1 MYIQRIILAVW
12 LLVVLTVPCKL
23 EAKTGLPVP
32 RFVSLRSGNINVRVG
47 PGLHY
52 PLEWVFVRNRLPV
65 EIVAE
70 FDAWRKIRDAE
81 GVGGWV
87 HQSMLSG
94 TRMVLVLGAEQSL
107 YKKPDISTSTPIIAK
122 VQSGVIGKLLSC
134 QEQLC
139 RVQIEGYKGWILR
152 ESIWGIYKS
161 EVIK

>member
-1 MYIQRIILAVW
+1 MRIQQSIILIFW
-12 LLVVLTVPCKL
+12 LLLTWTVQEKV

-52 PLEWVFVRNRLPV
+52 PLEWVFMRNRLPV

-94 TRMVLVLGAEQSL
+94 TRMVLVLGIEQSL
-107 YKKPDISTSTPIIAK
+107 YKRPDVNTPVIAK

-134 QEQLC
+134 QEKLC
-139 RVQIEGYKGWILR
+139 TLQIECYK
-152 ESIWGIYKS
+152 
-161 EVIK
+161 

>member
-1 MYIQRIILAVW
+1 MRIQKSIILIIW
-12 LLVVLTVPCKL
+12 LLVTWTL
-23 EAKTGLPVP
+23 EDKVEGKTGLPVP

-94 TRMVLVLGAEQSL
+94 ARMVLVIGGEQKL
-107 YKKPDISTSTPIIAK
+107 YKKPDLISPIIAK
-122 VQSGVIGKLLSC
+122 AQTGVIGKLLSC
-134 QEQLC
+134 QEKMC
-139 RVQIEGYKGWILR
+139 RVQIEGYKGWIVR
-152 ESIWGIYKS
+152 EGLWGTYKD